1 MGCDIHLVVERRRRD
16 GRWERVLPP
25 EEARDPCLVQNDR
38 RRALFSWYDGR
49 NYALFAILAD
59 VRNYGGYLHPISSP
73 RGLPPN
79 IAPESRLI
87 EDYTLRVDDDD
98 VFSGDHSFSW
108 LTLAELQAYRWTRPV
123 VRTGVISLEEFA
135 GRLAS
140 GDESPPTSYC
150 RSVSPTNITCP
161 PSPHLRQFM
170 GPQTETISETEAA
183 SRLRRGGVAVA
194 AGHKVY
200 VEIAWNETPAEL
212 AGDFY
217 TRVMP
222 ALAKLGTPDN
232 VRIVFGFDS

>member
-25 EEARDPCLVQNDR
+25 VEARDPWLVKNER
-38 RRALFSWYDGR
+38 RRAEFAWYDGR

-59 VRNYGGYLHPISSP
+59 VRNYGGYLHPISGP
-73 RGLPPN
+73 RGLPSDL
-79 IAPESRLI
+79 APESRLI
-87 EDYTLRVDDDD
+87 EDYTLHTDDDD

-108 LTLAELQAYRWTRPV
+108 LTLAELQAYRWERPV

-135 GRLAS
+135 MRLAA
-140 GDESPPTSYC
+140 GDESPPETYC
-150 RSVSPTNITCP
+150 RFI
-161 PSPHLRQFM
+161 M
-170 GPQTETISETEAA
+170 GPQVETVSETEAA
-183 SRLRRGGVAVA
+183 SRLRNGGLAVA
-194 AGHKVY
+194 TGQKVY
-200 VEIAWNETPAEL
+200 VEIAWNETPADL

-222 ALAKLGTPDN
+222 ALSKLGPPRD